1 MTWSPHNLSARQET
15 SKILSKNDPKNTE
28 AIIILTEEARSSL
41 VNILARP
48 KSPASIHSIR
58 IG

>member
-1 MTWSPHNLSARQET
+1 MTWSPHNLSEKQET
-15 SKILSKNDPKNTE
+15 SKILSKNDPENSE
-28 AIIILTEEARSSL
+28 AIILTEEARSSL

>member
-1 MTWSPHNLSARQET
+1 MTWSPHNLSEKQET
-15 SKILSKNDPKNTE
+15 SKILSKNDPENSE
-28 AIIILTEEARSSL
+28 AIILTEEARSSL

-58 IG
+58 I

>member
-48 KSPASIHSIR
+48 KSPA
-58 IG
+58 

>member
-15 SKILSKNDPKNTE
+15 NKILSKNDRKNSE
-28 AIIILTEEARSSL
+28 AIILTEEARSSL